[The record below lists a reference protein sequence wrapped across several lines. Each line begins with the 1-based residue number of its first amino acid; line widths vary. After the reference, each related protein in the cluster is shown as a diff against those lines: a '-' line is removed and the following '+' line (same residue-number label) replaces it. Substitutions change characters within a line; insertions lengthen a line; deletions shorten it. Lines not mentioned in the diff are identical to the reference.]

1 MSEWHAFAG
10 RDSLDQALAAEV
22 ATRLERGVAAHGTA
36 YLVVSGGSTPARF
49 FSLLARAYLEW
60 SRILVLLA
68 DERCV
73 APQHDDS
80 NERLVRET
88 LLTGP
93 AAQAEFLSLIPAP
106 DDEIASVAGLSTLLA
121 ALPRF
126 DVVILGMGEDAHTAS
141 LFPCSPELRDGL
153 TTQEGALITNPKTA
167 PHRRVSLSRHRL
179 QNTQCGIIHIVGD
192 KKRAMF
198 ELRLA
203 RSLAGDSSAARRSDD
218 ETRYPINAFL
228 GPIGFDCWWAP

>member
-1 MSEWHAFAG
+1 MSEWRAFAG

-22 ATRLERGVAAHGTA
+22 ATRLERGVAARGTA

-49 FSLLARAYLEW
+49 FSLLACTNLEW

-73 APQHDDS
+73 APQHEDS

-88 LLTGP
+88 LLTEH
-93 AAQAEFLSLIPAP
+93 AARAEFLSLIPAP
-106 DDEIASVAGLSTLLA
+106 DDEVASIAGLSTLLA
-121 ALPRF
+121 SLPRF

-141 LFPCSPELRDGL
+141 LFPCSSELRDGL

-167 PHRRVSLSRHRL
+167 PHQRVSLSKHRL
-179 QNTQCGIIHIVGD
+179 QNTRCGIIHIVGD
-192 KKRAMF
+192 KKRVVF
-198 ELRLA
+198 EQ
-203 RSLAGDSSAARRSDD
+203 ARRSDD
-218 ETRYPINAFL
+218 ETRYPISAFL
-228 GPIGFDCWWAP
+228 GSIGFDCWWAP